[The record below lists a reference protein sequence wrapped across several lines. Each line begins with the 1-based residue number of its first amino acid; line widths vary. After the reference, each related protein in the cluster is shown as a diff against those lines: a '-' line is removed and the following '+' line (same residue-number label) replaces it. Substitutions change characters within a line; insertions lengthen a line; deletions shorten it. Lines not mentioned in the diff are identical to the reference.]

1 MNLATWSIR
10 DPIPSLLLFSL
21 LAIAGFWG
29 FRKLSVQDLPDF
41 ALPSVSVSL
50 VQPGAAPS
58 QLETEVA
65 RKVEDSLASLSGL
78 QHIQTTITEGTVNLN
93 VQFEIGTSIS
103 DALIDV
109 KDAVDRTRS
118 ELPPDLLPATV
129 RAERADNESVLT
141 YAVERVGMDEK
152 ELSWFVDDMLSKALL
167 RVPGVER
174 VERIGGVSREVQVLL
189 DPALLAAHGATVADV
204 SRALGQIQQQSSG
217 GRARFGLQEQAMR
230 TAATVKQ
237 ASELSAIPLTLPDG
251 RFLRLDEVATVQDTF
266 AERQQIA
273 LLDGKPVVGFRV
285 FRAKGKDVTR
295 LANAV
300 EQSLNQLEQ
309 SHSKLKT
316 ILLAGTVE
324 QTREQFQGSM
334 QMLFEG
340 AGLAILVVW
349 LFLRNWRATLVAA
362 SALPLSI
369 LPTFVAMWWFD
380 FSLNTVTLLALC
392 VVVGILVDDAIVEVE
407 NIERHAGLG
416 LPIREATSHAVT
428 EIAPAVIA
436 TTMALVAVFL
446 PTAMMS
452 GVAGLFFREFGWT
465 AVVAVLASLLVARLL
480 TPMMA
485 VWWLKPSKHE
495 VRPDSR
501 LMGWYLAAVSSCLRW
516 RRRTVA
522 LAALFL
528 IASLALV
535 PLLPVGLIPASN
547 RDFTT
552 VNLELPPGSSL
563 KDTLAV
569 SEEARSRLRSVNGVQ
584 QILSTVGVAGEGE
597 GETRIGEVRRGALL
611 VTFVPRSERQDQIS
625 LEGAIR
631 NALRSIPGARFTLS
645 GGNLGEKLALIL
657 SGDDASALDASAAAL
672 KRDLRDVRAFSNI
685 TSSASLERPEIVV
698 RPNLTLAAEQGIS
711 TAIIAETVR
720 FATTGDLDTE
730 LPRLDL
736 DQRQIYIRV
745 RLPENVR
752 QDPAAIG
759 NLRIRGSQ
767 GLVPLEYVASLE
779 IQGGPAEIA
788 RYDRRRQVTVEA
800 DLGGMPLG
808 DALNSA
814 MALPSIVNLPSSVQI
829 VESFEA
835 ELMTDFGIAFGLAL
849 LAGVLSIYAV
859 LVLLF
864 RDFLQPITI
873 LSAIPLSVGG
883 AFIAL
888 LLGGSEL
895 GIPSMIGLVMLMG
908 IVTKNSILLVDYA
921 VTAMRERGLAVKEA
935 LLDAC
940 HKRARPIVMTT
951 AAMVAGMFPVALGF
965 GADASFRRPM
975 ALAVIGGLITSTG
988 LSLLVVPVVFSFVHG
1003 FGQRFRKAE
1012 SRISGERCVGGWL
1025 SGRRQPKGAKEVVSG
1040 PPSSIYSIYD
1050 RSGALTTRQN
1060 TVQIGRAEAV
1070 TAIDTVR
1077 DFSLTP

>member
-10 DPIPSLLLFSL
+10 DPIPSLLLFLL
-21 LAIAGFWG
+21 LALAGLWG
-29 FRKLSVQDLPDF
+29 FRSLSVQDLPDF
-41 ALPSVSVSL
+41 ALPSVSVGL
-50 VQPGAAPS
+50 VQPDAAPA

-78 QHIQTTITEGTVNLN
+78 RHIQTTITEGSVSID
-93 VQFEIGTSIS
+93 VQFEIGTAIS
-103 DALIDV
+103 DALMDV
-109 KDAVDRTRS
+109 KEAVDRVRS
-118 ELPPDLLPATV
+118 DLPPDLLQPAV
-129 RAERADNESVLT
+129 SAQRVDGESVLT
-141 YAVERVGMDEK
+141 YAVELAGMDEK
-152 ELSWFVDDMLSKALL
+152 ALSWFVDDTLAKTLL
-167 RVPGVER
+167 RVPGIER
-174 VERIGGVSREVQVLL
+174 VERIGGVTREVQVLL

-204 SRALGQIQQQSSG
+204 SRALGSIQRQSSG

-230 TAATVKQ
+230 TIATVRQ
-237 ASELSAIPLTLPDG
+237 ASELAALPLALPEG
-251 RFLRLDEVATVQDTF
+251 RFVSLDQVAKVYETF

-273 LLDGKPVVGFRV
+273 LLDGKPVVGFRL
-285 FRAKGKDVTR
+285 FRGKGKDAIR
-295 LANAV
+295 LAEGV
-300 EQSLNQLEQ
+300 EQSLAKLERSQ
-309 SHSKLKT
+309 VGLKT
-316 ILLAGTVE
+316 TLLAGTVG
-324 QTREQFQGSM
+324 QTREQFDGSM
-334 QMLFEG
+334 QMLYEG
-340 AGLAILVVW
+340 AALSIFVVW

-380 FSLNTVTLLALC
+380 FSLNIVTLLALC

-407 NIERHAGLG
+407 NIERHAATG

-436 TTMALVAVFL
+436 TTMALVVVFL

-465 AVVAVLASLLVARLL
+465 AVAAVLASLLVARLL

-485 VWWLKPSKHE
+485 VWLLKPSRHVE
-495 VRPDSR
+495 RPDNRVMS
-501 LMGWYLAAVSSCLRW
+501 WYLKAVSWCLIR

-522 LAALFL
+522 FAALFL
-528 IASLALV
+528 AASLALV
-535 PLLPVGLIPASN
+535 PLLPAGLIPASD
-547 RDFTT
+547 RGFTT
-552 VNLELPPGSSL
+552 VNVELPPGSSL
-563 KDTLAV
+563 EDTLAV
-569 SEEARSRLRSVNGVQ
+569 SEEARQRLRSVSGVRQ
-584 QILSTVGVAGEGE
+584 VLSTVGVAGEGE
-597 GETRIGEVRRGALL
+597 GETAIGEVHRGALL
-611 VTFVPRSERQDQIS
+611 ISFAPRGERQDQA
-625 LEGAIR
+625 AIENTIR
-631 NALRSIPGARFTLS
+631 GALRPVAGARFTVS

-657 SGDDASALDASAAAL
+657 SSDDASALDASAAAL
-672 KRDLRDVRAFSNI
+672 KRELREIRGLSNI
-685 TSSASLERPEIVV
+685 TSSSSLERPEIVV

-711 TAIIAETVR
+711 TAAIGETVR

-736 DQRQIYIRV
+736 DERQIHIRV

-752 QDPAAIG
+752 LDPAAMG
-759 NLRIRGSQ
+759 NLRVRGNQ
-767 GLVPLEYVASLE
+767 GLVPLGHVASLE
-779 IQGGPAEIA
+779 LRGGPAEIA
-788 RYDRRRQVTVEA
+788 RYDRRRQVTIEA
-800 DLGGMPLG
+800 ELGGMPLG

-814 MALPSIVNLPSSVQI
+814 MALPSIANLPSSVQI

-835 ELMTDFGIAFGLAL
+835 ELMTDFGAAFGLAL

-859 LVLLF
+859 LVLLL

-908 IVTKNSILLVDYA
+908 IVTKNSILLVDFA
-921 VTAMRERGLAVKEA
+921 VLAMRDRGLALRDA

-951 AAMVAGMFPVALGF
+951 AAMVAGMIPIALGL

-975 ALAVIGGLITSTG
+975 ALAVIGGLITSTA
-988 LSLLVVPVVFSFVHG
+988 LSLLVVPVVFSYIEG
-1003 FGQRFRKAE
+1003 FSQRFLMGKGVG
-1012 SRISGERCVGGWL
+1012 SRGH
-1025 SGRRQPKGAKEVVSG
+1025 
-1040 PPSSIYSIYD
+1040 
-1050 RSGALTTRQN
+1050 
-1060 TVQIGRAEAV
+1060 
-1070 TAIDTVR
+1070 
-1077 DFSLTP
+1077 

>member
-10 DPIPSLLLFSL
+10 DPIPSLLLFAL
-21 LAIAGFWG
+21 LTLAGLWG
-29 FRKLSVQDLPDF
+29 FQSLSVQDLPDF
-41 ALPSVSVSL
+41 ALPSVRVSL
-50 VQPGAAPS
+50 AQPGVAPA

-78 QHIQTTITEGTVNLN
+78 RHIQTTITEGTVSIE

-109 KDAVDRTRS
+109 KDAVDRIRS
-118 ELPPDLLPATV
+118 NLPPDLLQPAV
-129 RAERADNESVLT
+129 SAERADDESVLT
-141 YAVERVGMDEK
+141 YAVERTGMDEK
-152 ELSWFVDDMLSKALL
+152 ALSWFVDDTLAKTLL

-174 VERIGGVSREVQVLL
+174 VERIGGVTREVQVLL
-189 DPALLAAHGATVADV
+189 DPALLAAHGATVADA
-204 SRALGQIQQQSSG
+204 SRALGNIQQQSSG

-230 TAATVKQ
+230 TIATVRQ
-237 ASELSAIPLTLPDG
+237 ASELSALTLTLPDG
-251 RFLRLDEVATVQDTF
+251 RFLRLDQVAAVQDTS
-266 AERQQIA
+266 AERQQSA
-273 LLDGKPVVGFRV
+273 LLDGKPVVGFRL
-285 FRAKGKDVTR
+285 FRAKAKDVTR
-295 LANAV
+295 LAEAV
-300 EQSLNQLEQ
+300 EQSLAQLER
-309 SHSKLKT
+309 SHTDLKT
-316 ILLAGTVE
+316 TLLAGTVE
-324 QTREQFQGSM
+324 QTREQFDGSM
-334 QMLFEG
+334 QMLYEG
-340 AGLAILVVW
+340 AALAILVVW

-369 LPTFVAMWWFD
+369 LPTFVAMWWFG

-407 NIERHAGLG
+407 NIERHATSG

-436 TTMALVAVFL
+436 TTMALVVVFL

-465 AVVAVLASLLVARLL
+465 AVAAVLASLLVARLL

-485 VWWLKPSKHE
+485 VWLLKPSPHVAKNME
-495 VRPDSR
+495 RPDSR
-501 LMGWYLAAVSSCLRW
+501 VMSWYLEAVSWCLSW

-522 LAALFL
+522 FAALFL
-528 IASLALV
+528 AASLALV
-535 PLLPVGLIPASN
+535 PLLPVGLIPASD
-547 RDFTT
+547 RGFTT
-552 VNLELPPGSSL
+552 VNVELPPGSAL
-563 KDTLAV
+563 EDTLAV
-569 SEEARSRLRSVNGVQ
+569 SEEARKRLRAVSGVRQ
-584 QILSTVGVAGEGE
+584 VLSTVGVAGEGE
-597 GETRIGEVRRGALL
+597 GEAAIGEVRRGALL
-611 VTFVPRSERQDQIS
+611 VTFAPRSERQDQTAI
-625 LEGAIR
+625 ENAIR
-631 NALRSIPGARFTLS
+631 SALRPVAGARFTVS

-657 SGDDASALDASAAAL
+657 SSDDACALAASAAAL
-672 KRDLRDVRAFSNI
+672 KRELREIRGLSNI
-685 TSSASLERPEIVV
+685 TPSSNIERPEIVV
-698 RPNLTLAAEQGIS
+698 RPHLTLAAEQGIS
-711 TAIIAETVR
+711 TVAIGETVR

-736 DQRQIYIRV
+736 DERQIYVRV

-752 QDPAAIG
+752 RDPAAVG
-759 NLRIRGSQ
+759 NLRVRGNQ
-767 GLVPLEYVASLE
+767 GLVPLEHVASLE
-779 IQGGPAEIA
+779 LRGGPAEIA

-800 DLGGMPLG
+800 ELGGMPLG
-808 DALNSA
+808 DTLNSA

-829 VESFEA
+829 VESFDA
-835 ELMTDFGIAFGLAL
+835 ELMADFGTAFGLAL
-849 LAGVLSIYAV
+849 LAGVLSIYTV

-921 VTAMRERGLAVKEA
+921 VLAMRERGLALQEA

-951 AAMVAGMFPVALGF
+951 AAMVAGMLPIALGF

-975 ALAVIGGLITSTG
+975 ALAVIGGLITSTA
-988 LSLLVVPVVFSFVHG
+988 LSLLVVPVVFSYIHG
-1003 FGQRFRKAE
+1003 FG
-1012 SRISGERCVGGWL
+1012 
-1025 SGRRQPKGAKEVVSG
+1025 RR
-1040 PPSSIYSIYD
+1040 
-1050 RSGALTTRQN
+1050 
-1060 TVQIGRAEAV
+1060 VQARPVLELGV
-1070 TAIDTVR
+1070 
-1077 DFSLTP
+1077 